1 MFGVLK
7 KIFAFSGE
15 KRPVLKRAIL
25 IAFVGAIFTALQF
38 LALLL
43 TLDMVVS
50 GNKTS
55 VGLITGILL
64 FNADPSRKGA
74 SLKGRNQGIAHR
86 TVIGAQPVY
95 MTFVVAAFNK
105 ARQGQLIDG
114 ADGAGVEPQF
124 APKAIC
130 QCGRQNQIPD
140 TKRRSKAFREG
151 IGINHL
157 PRCIDTLK

>member
-64 FNADPSRKGA
+64 IS
-74 SLKGRNQGIAHR
+74 
-86 TVIGAQPVY
+86 VIGRLICFY
-95 MTFVVAAFNK
+95 FSSIDETDTGYFMVAEKRIHIGDRLRYIPMGYLNDNSL
-105 ARQGQLIDG
+105 GNVWC
-114 ADGAGVEPQF
+114 GVF
-124 APKAIC
+124 IPKS
-130 QCGRQNQIPD
+130 D
-140 TKRRSKAFREG
+140 
-151 IGINHL
+151 
-157 PRCIDTLK
+157 